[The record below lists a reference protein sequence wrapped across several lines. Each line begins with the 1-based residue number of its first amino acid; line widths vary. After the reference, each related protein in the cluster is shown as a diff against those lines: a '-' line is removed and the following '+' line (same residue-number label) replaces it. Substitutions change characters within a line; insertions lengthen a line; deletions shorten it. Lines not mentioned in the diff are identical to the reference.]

1 MKTAHAFKL
10 IDIKTL
16 ALAFAIGLLIP
27 LILVQLTLWA
37 LSSSGNTNLYILGSM
52 LLYAVYFLIIPMSV
66 GYIASLKA
74 KQLSYYHGIGAT
86 LLFAITAYTLSEPIY
101 WWLGFTQFLAHALL
115 GFLGTYIAARR
126 RNAQSL

>member
-1 MKTAHAFKL
+1 MKIAYAFKL

-27 LILVQLTLWA
+27 LAFLQFTLWA
-37 LSSSGNTNLYILGSM
+37 FSSSGNTNLYLFGSA
-52 LLYAVYFLIIPMSV
+52 LLYAVYFLIIPISI

-74 KQLSYYHGIGAT
+74 KQLPKYHGIGAT

-101 WWLGFTQFLAHALL
+101 WWLGLIQLLTHTLL
-115 GFLGTYIAARR
+115 GVFGTHIAARR
-126 RNAQSL
+126 RNTQSL